1 MADELMLEIVTPE
14 KMAFSG
20 SIEEVTL
27 PGTEGEF
34 GVLSGHAA
42 LLSSVDIGELS
53 FTKDNKK
60 TYYAVNTGYAEV
72 SYAEVTGSKV
82 TVLVETAERSDLI
95 DKERARRAKE
105 NAEGK
110 LAKLSKDDVEFES
123 ARIALIR
130 AMTRI
135 NVSEKL

>member
-20 SIEEVTL
+20 KVEDVTI

-34 GVLSGHAA
+34 GVLRGHAA
-42 LLSSVDIGELS
+42 LLSSVDVGELNYV
-53 FTKDNKK
+53 KDGKR
-60 TYYAVNTGYAEV
+60 TFYAVNTGYT
-72 SYAEVTGSKV
+72 EVTTGKV

-95 DKERARRAKE
+95 DKERAKRAKE

-110 LAKLSKDDVEFES
+110 LSKLSKDDVEFE
-123 ARIALIR
+123 IIR
-130 AMTRI
+130 AALARAISRI
-135 NVSEKL
+135 NVAEKS

>member
-20 SIEEVTL
+20 NIEEVTI
-27 PGTEGEF
+27 PGSEGEF
-34 GVLSGHAA
+34 GVLRGHAA

-60 TYYAVNTGYAEV
+60 TFYAVNTGYAEV
-72 SYAEVTGSKV
+72 TGGKV
-82 TVLVETAERSDLI
+82 TLLVETAERSDLI
-95 DKERARRAKE
+95 DTERAKRAKDI
-105 NAEGK
+105 AEGK
-110 LAKLSKDDVEFES
+110 LTKMSKDDVEFES
-123 ARIALIR
+123 VRIALSR

-135 NVSEKL
+135 NVSEKQ

>member
-34 GVLSGHAA
+34 GVLWGHAA
-42 LLSSVDIGELS
+42 LLSSIDIGELS

-60 TYYAVNTGYAEV
+60 TFYAVNTG
-72 SYAEVTGSKV
+72 YAEVTGSKV

-95 DKERARRAKE
+95 DKERAKRAKE
-105 NAEGK
+105 IAEGK
-110 LAKLSKDDVEFES
+110 LAKLSKDDEEFES

-130 AMTRI
+130 AVTRI
-135 NVSEKL
+135 SVAEK